1 MNTTVRQFPPLRR
14 LFAGSVPLNDKQNK
28 ILDIFFRTVLACT
41 LLSLVGVVV
50 CYIYAYAALSSG
62 NHAFDMLLGIFS
74 DFVFI
79 MDVSLE
85 DSPYILA
92 ESSSYPPV
100 AIAILYPFALICKNV
115 FALYSTEQFET
126 IDALTARV
134 VLHAEF
140 WVALLL
146 FFFICSAAV
155 SLVTIKAYRLTPDAA
170 LKVTVT
176 ALLSAPFAFAIMRG
190 NTIYFALIFLLLF
203 LWLKD
208 SDSAVAREIGYVCLV
223 IAGLIKI
230 YPLFFGVFLLHKRK
244 LWASVRIGLYTVG
257 AFLMSFLLF
266 RGIEDLGPFIE
277 NLGGFASNTVRLIAT
292 NNLSI
297 TALLYK
303 LFSLVSP
310 AAADSA
316 AFETINL
323 CVLLATFVVATVT
336 AVYTRSSLS
345 RTAIAA
351 SVSILI
357 PSVSYFY
364 VLVFAFL
371 PFMEFIRAYDTLTR
385 KKRTAYTIIFMLLL
399 LTPTLIPFNFIPHS
413 LAVMAMLGME
423 CVGVI
428 KNEMLK
434 KA

>member
-1 MNTTVRQFPPLRR
+1 
-14 LFAGSVPLNDKQNK
+14 
-28 ILDIFFRTVLACT
+28 
-41 LLSLVGVVV
+41 
-50 CYIYAYAALSSG
+50 
-62 NHAFDMLLGIFS
+62 
-74 DFVFI
+74 
-79 MDVSLE
+79 
-85 DSPYILA
+85 
-92 ESSSYPPV
+92 
-100 AIAILYPFALICKNV
+100 
-115 FALYSTEQFET
+115 
-126 IDALTARV
+126 
-134 VLHAEF
+134 VLHGEF
-140 WVALLL
+140 WIALLL

-155 SLVTIKAYRLTPDAA
+155 ALTVIKTYRLTPDAA
-170 LKVTVT
+170 FKVSIT

-203 LWLKD
+203 LWLHQ
-208 SDSAVAREIGYVCLV
+208 SESPVAREIGYICLV
-223 IAGLIKI
+223 LAGLIKI
-230 YPLFFGVFLLHKRK
+230 YPLFFGVFLLHKKK
-244 LWASVRIGLYTVG
+244 LWASVRVGIYT
-257 AFLMSFLLF
+257 ACLFLLSFLLF
-266 RGIEDLGPFIE
+266 RGIEDLGPFVD

-303 LFSLVSP
+303 LFYLVSP
-310 AAADSA
+310 SAADGSV
-316 AFETINL
+316 FNTVNL
-323 CVLLATFVVATVT
+323 CLLIFLFVIATVT
-336 AVYTRSSLS
+336 AIYTRSALS

-371 PFMEFIRAYDTLTR
+371 PFMEFIRSYDTLTR
-385 KKRTAYTIIFMLLL
+385 SRRVAYTIIFMLLL

-413 LAVMAMLGME
+413 LAVMVMFGME